1 MRVLIVNKF
10 ARVTGGADAYCLD
23 LATAMRARGHD
34 VAFLSTSDAAN
45 GESEGAFVPTT
56 VTRDDRD
63 TLDGRRQL
71 RVASSA
77 LWNHSAY
84 NAMRRLIAVF
94 RPDVVSAHKLYPQ
107 LSVSPLLAAKR
118 AGVPVVQTAHDYE
131 FVSASAIDDTGRR
144 TDRDEESLRFR
155 ALNSSL
161 FVVKRGVHRRAVT
174 RWVAVS
180 EFVARRLRSSGIDAR
195 VVPNPAPS
203 HEARRV
209 PFNERKGLV
218 FAGRLVAEKGIADV
232 IRLAELLPEMRISV
246 AGGGP
251 AAPMVEEATRRLSN
265 VDYVGRIDRQAAKNL
280 LGGALAVVVP
290 SLWQEPGA
298 LVPLEA
304 MASGTPVVVYSVG
317 GIAEYVAKAQA
328 GIVVEKRPEAL
339 AAACASLVG
348 DAEAWKR
355 FSAAGIS
362 AAAGPHSA
370 ETHCETLEQVF
381 AEAVG
386 S

>member
-1 MRVLIVNKF
+1 VRILIVNKF

-23 LATAMRARGHD
+23 VAAAMRARGHT
-34 VAFLSTSDAAN
+34 VAFLATSDPAN
-45 GESEGAFVPTT
+45 GESEGAFVPAT
-56 VTRDDRD
+56 VTRADRG
-63 TLDGRRQL
+63 TLDVRRQL
-71 RVASSA
+71 QVACSA
-77 LWNHSAY
+77 VWNHSAY
-84 NAMRRLIAVF
+84 DAMRRLIAAF

-107 LSVSPLLAAKR
+107 LSVAPLIAARR

-161 FVVKRGVHRRAVT
+161 FVVKRGVHRRSVA

-180 EFVARRLRSSGIDAR
+180 EFMAGRLRSSGIDAH

-203 HEARRV
+203 REARTV
-209 PFNERKGLV
+209 PLDERKGIV
-218 FAGRLVAEKGIADV
+218 FAGRLIAEKGIVHV
-232 IRLAELLPEMRISV
+232 IQLAELLPEIRISV
-246 AGGGP
+246 AGDGP
-251 AAPMVEEATRRLSN
+251 AVPMVEEAARRLSN
-265 VDYVGRIDRQAAKNL
+265 VDYVGRIDRQATNNL
-280 LGGALAVVVP
+280 LAGALAVVVP

-304 MASGTPVVVYSVG
+304 MASGTPVVVYNVG
-317 GIAEYVAKAQA
+317 GIAEYVANTRA
-328 GIVVEKRPEAL
+328 GIVVEQHPEAL
-339 AAACASLVG
+339 AAACTSLVSNK
-348 DAEAWKR
+348 EAWSR

-362 AAAGPHSA
+362 AATGPHSFD
-370 ETHCETLEQVF
+370 THCGALEQVF

-386 S
+386 A